1 MKILILLLA
10 LFLVFPLMGQ
20 EEVRADHRLATLE
33 QLNSFLLLEEASNSS
48 VSFQN
53 FLKKLE
59 RKQLSFT
66 REKDF
71 IQYVFTKTHQTY
83 LKKFEAYSSFNA
95 LFRDGS
101 YHCLTGTILFSILF
115 DHFNIQYEV
124 IETNHHIFLV
134 AETAQGKVLIEAT
147 DPLQGYVDTA
157 AGIESRMESYKTN
170 SLSASS
176 SGKVYYQFTFQ
187 LFNTVSMDE
196 MRGLLYYN
204 KAVVAFNHKKLTDAI
219 FYLSEAQQHY
229 TSSRIEEFSQILLL
243 TIRQSEVEAE
253 KKEAQLKAVF
263 SILQKNFPVVAS
275 ASAY

>member
-1 MKILILLLA
+1 MKILALLLT
-10 LFLVFPLMGQ
+10 LFSVLPVTGQ
-20 EEVRADHRLATLE
+20 EGDRADHRLATME
-33 QLNSFLLLEEASNSS
+33 QLNSFLLLDETSNNIG
-48 VSFQN
+48 SFQN

-59 RKQLSFT
+59 RKQHAYT

-71 IQYVFTKTHQTY
+71 VRYVFTKTHQTY
-83 LKKFEAYSSFNA
+83 LKKFEAYSSFNM

-115 DHFNIQYEV
+115 DHFNIKHEV

-134 AETAQGKVLIEAT
+134 AETTQGKVLIEAT

-157 AGIESRMESYKTN
+157 EGIARRMESYKTN
-170 SLSASS
+170 SIAASS
-176 SGKVYYQFTFQ
+176 STKVYYQFTFQ
-187 LFNTVSMDE
+187 LFNTVSMAE
-196 MRGLLYYN
+196 MKGLLYYN
-204 KAVVAFNHKKLTDAI
+204 KAVDAFNHKKLSDAI
-219 FYLSEAQQHY
+219 FYLSHAQQHY